1 MKRFKDLL
9 ILCVIS
15 LTILGLY
22 AFAGKRH
29 EKRKLQD
36 INISF
41 TDYSDPLISV
51 VNVNKL
57 LILKE
62 DTLANPYVENLDL
75 NRSEM
80 RLDANPMIRTAE
92 VSVDLNGQL
101 DVLVEQRVPIARII
115 GAKDSYLD
123 TDNELMPLSSEHTV
137 LVPLVTG
144 FKKQYQ
150 EGLFSFL
157 MFLKEDELLHMTIT
171 QIGFDKSGNVS
182 LRLRAHGLRVELGK
196 LDGYEW
202 KMSNFKAMLAKLEK
216 DKTVDQINKIDLRFD
231 HQVIVVKKDE

>member
-9 ILCVIS
+9 ILCIIS

-57 LILKE
+57 LIQKE
-62 DTLANPYVENLDL
+62 DTLANPYAENLDL
-75 NRSEM
+75 NKSEM

-115 GAKDSYLD
+115 GNKDSYLD
-123 TDNELMPLSSEHTV
+123 TDNEVMPLSSEHTV

-144 FKKQYQ
+144 FKTEYQ
-150 EGLFSFL
+150 EKLFSFL
-157 MFLKEDELLHMTIT
+157 MFLRQDELLHMAIT
-171 QIGFDKSGNVS
+171 QIGFNKNGNVS
-182 LRLRAHGLRVELGK
+182 LRLRAHNLRVELGK

-216 DKTVDQINKIDLRFD
+216 DKTVDQIKKIDLRFD

>member
-1 MKRFKDLL
+1 MKTFKDLV
-9 ILCVIS
+9 ILCIIS
-15 LTILGLY
+15 LTIFGLY

-29 EKRKLQD
+29 ERRKLQG

-62 DTLANPYVENLDL
+62 DTLANRYTENLDL
-75 NRSEM
+75 NKSEM

-92 VSVDLNGQL
+92 VSVDLNGRM

-115 GAKDSYLD
+115 SNKDSYLD
-123 TDNELMPLSSEHTV
+123 TDNQLMPLSNEHTV
-137 LVPLVTG
+137 LVPLITG
-144 FKKQYQ
+144 FKTEYQ

-157 MFLKEDELLHMTIT
+157 MFLRQDQLLHMAIT
-171 QIGFDKSGNVS
+171 QIGFNKNGNVS
-182 LRLRAHGLRVELGK
+182 LRLRAHNLRVELGK

-216 DKTVDQINKIDLRFD
+216 DKTVDQIKKIDLRFD